1 MFTFTVCSRVVH
13 PTLLNGFISSLKAFR
28 EQNPDWKYELTRH
41 DNAHLTLL
49 DFTAYDTLT
58 DISAEEYESLCRPG
72 EGTALVM
79 LSACQEKLAH
89 QLMRSYRCS
98 LLCVDERLLELRE
111 LIKHSM
117 KKQRYISAHFLRLQE
132 QEQEQE
138 NNITDGM
145 IFTDAEKKV
154 LIGLKSGK
162 TGIELSR
169 EMFRSQK
176 TISTHKRKIMF
187 KLGVKNDL
195 ELRKVIQ
202 KLQPPQ

>member
-1 MFTFTVCSRVVH
+1 MFTFTVFSRVVH
-13 PTLLNGFISSLKAFR
+13 PTLLNGFLSSLKAFC
-28 EQNPDWKYELTRH
+28 EQNPEWNYEVIRH

-49 DFTAYDTLT
+49 DFSAYDTLT
-58 DISAEEYESLCRPG
+58 DISAAEYESLCRPG

-117 KKQRYISAHFLRLQE
+117 KQQRYISAHFLRLQE
-132 QEQEQE
+132 QE

-145 IFTDAEKKV
+145 VFTDAEKKV

-195 ELRKVIQ
+195 ELGKVIQ

>member
-1 MFTFTVCSRVVH
+1 M
-13 PTLLNGFISSLKAFR
+13 
-28 EQNPDWKYELTRH
+28 
-41 DNAHLTLL
+41 
-49 DFTAYDTLT
+49 
-58 DISAEEYESLCRPG
+58 
-72 EGTALVM
+72 
-79 LSACQEKLAH
+79 
-89 QLMRSYRCS
+89 
-98 LLCVDERLLELRE
+98 DERLLELRE

-132 QEQEQE
+132 QE

-145 IFTDAEKKV
+145 VFTDAEKKV

-195 ELRKVIQ
+195 QLRKAIQ
-202 KLQPPQ
+202 KLQPPL

>member
-1 MFTFTVCSRVVH
+1 VVH
-13 PTLLNGFISSLKAFR
+13 PTLLNGFISSLKAFC
-28 EQNPDWKYELTRH
+28 EQNPEWNYEVIRH

-49 DFTAYDTLT
+49 DFSAYDTLT
-58 DISAEEYESLCRPG
+58 DISAAEYESLCRPG

-132 QEQEQE
+132 QE

-145 IFTDAEKKV
+145 IFTDAEKKYLLASKAV
-154 LIGLKSGK
+154 KPGLNYHAKCFEVRKRSVH
-162 TGIELSR
+162 ISERLCLSWGSR
-169 EMFRSQK
+169 MIWNCAK
-176 TISTHKRKIMF
+176 
-187 KLGVKNDL
+187 
-195 ELRKVIQ
+195 
-202 KLQPPQ
+202 

>member
-13 PTLLNGFISSLKAFR
+13 PTLLNGFVSSLKAFR
-28 EQNPDWKYELTRH
+28 EQNPEWNYELTRH
-41 DNAHLTLL
+41 DNTRLTLL

-58 DISAEEYESLCRPG
+58 DVSAAEYEDLCRQG

-79 LSACQEKLAH
+79 LTACQEKLAH

-111 LIKHSM
+111 LIKYSM
-117 KKQRYISAHFLRLQE
+117 KKQRYISAHFLRLRE
-132 QEQEQE
+132 QD

-154 LIGLKSGK
+154 LSGLKNGK

-176 TISTHKRKIMF
+176 TISTHKRKIML

-195 ELRKVIQ
+195 QLRKAIQ

>member
-1 MFTFTVCSRVVH
+1 MS
-13 PTLLNGFISSLKAFR
+13 GFISSLKAFR
-28 EQNPDWKYELTRH
+28 EQNPDWKYELTRQ

-58 DISAEEYESLCRPG
+58 DISSAEYESLCRSG

-132 QEQEQE
+132 QE

-195 ELRKVIQ
+195 QLRKAIQ
-202 KLQPPQ
+202 KLQPPL

>member
-13 PTLLNGFISSLKAFR
+13 PTLMSGFISSLKAFR
-28 EQNPDWKYELTRH
+28 EQNPDWKYELTRQ

-58 DISAEEYESLCRPG
+58 DISAAEYESLCRPG

-132 QEQEQE
+132 QE

-195 ELRKVIQ
+195 QLRKAIQ
-202 KLQPPQ
+202 KLQPPL

>member
-1 MFTFTVCSRVVH
+1 
-13 PTLLNGFISSLKAFR
+13 
-28 EQNPDWKYELTRH
+28 
-41 DNAHLTLL
+41 
-49 DFTAYDTLT
+49 
-58 DISAEEYESLCRPG
+58 
-72 EGTALVM
+72 
-79 LSACQEKLAH
+79 
-89 QLMRSYRCS
+89 MRSYRCS

-117 KKQRYISAHFLRLQE
+117 KKQRYISAHFLRL
-132 QEQEQE
+132 QEQE

-195 ELRKVIQ
+195 QLRKAIQ
-202 KLQPPQ
+202 KLQPPL

>member
-1 MFTFTVCSRVVH
+1 MFTFTVYSRVVH
-13 PTLLNGFISSLKAFR
+13 PTLLNGFLSSLKAFR
-28 EQNPDWKYELTRH
+28 EQNPAWNYELIRN
-41 DNAHLTLL
+41 DNARLTLL
-49 DFTAYDTLT
+49 DFTAYDTFT
-58 DISAEEYESLCRPG
+58 DISAAEFESLCRPG

-111 LIKHSM
+111 LIKCSM

-132 QEQEQE
+132 QK
-138 NNITDGM
+138 NNTGDG
-145 IFTDAEKKV
+145 ISFSDAEKKV
-154 LIGLKSGK
+154 LSGLRSGK

-187 KLGVKNDL
+187 KLGVKSDL
-195 ELRKVIQ
+195 ELRKAIQ
-202 KLQPPQ
+202 NLQPPQ

>member
-1 MFTFTVCSRVVH
+1 MFTFTIYSRVVH
-13 PTLLNGFISSLKAFR
+13 PTLLNGFLSSLKAFR
-28 EQNPDWKYELTRH
+28 EQNPEWNYELIRH

-49 DFTAYDTLT
+49 DFTAYDALT
-58 DISAEEYESLCRPG
+58 DITAAEYEGLCRPG

-79 LSACQEKLAH
+79 LSACQEKLAL
-89 QLMRSYRCS
+89 QLMKSYRCS

-117 KKQRYISAHFLRLQE
+117 KSQRYISAHFLRLRE
-132 QEQEQE
+132 QK
-138 NNITDGM
+138 NNISDGM
-145 IFTDAEKKV
+145 FFTDAERKV
-154 LIGLKSGK
+154 LSGLKSGK

-195 ELRKVIQ
+195 ELRKAIQ
-202 KLQPPQ
+202 KLQPPH

>member
-13 PTLLNGFISSLKAFR
+13 PTLLNGFVSSLKAFR
-28 EQNPDWKYELTRH
+28 EQNPEWNYELTRH
-41 DNAHLTLL
+41 DNARLTLL

-58 DISAEEYESLCRPG
+58 DVSAAEYEDLCRSG

-79 LSACQEKLAH
+79 LTACQEKLAH

-111 LIKHSM
+111 LIKYSM
-117 KKQRYISAHFLRLQE
+117 KKRRYISAHFLRLR
-132 QEQEQE
+132 EQE

-154 LIGLKSGK
+154 LSGLKNGK

-176 TISTHKRKIMF
+176 TISTHKRKIML

>member
-13 PTLLNGFISSLKAFR
+13 PTLLNGFLSSLKAFR
-28 EQNPDWKYELTRH
+28 EQNPDWKYELTRQ

-49 DFTAYDTLT
+49 DFTAYHTLT
-58 DISAEEYESLCRPG
+58 DISAAEYESLCRPG

-132 QEQEQE
+132 QE

-195 ELRKVIQ
+195 QLRKAIQ
-202 KLQPPQ
+202 KLQPPL